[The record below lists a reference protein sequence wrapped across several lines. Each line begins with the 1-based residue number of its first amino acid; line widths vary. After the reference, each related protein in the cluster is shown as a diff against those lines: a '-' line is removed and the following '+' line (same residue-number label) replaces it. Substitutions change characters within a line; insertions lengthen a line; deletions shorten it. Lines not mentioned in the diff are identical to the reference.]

1 MKLKHL
7 AQSTVVLTSK
17 AGSTLLVDPGQ
28 YNLEPGRLTAE
39 TFPTADLIV
48 ITHKH
53 ADHFDLE
60 LLQAMLS
67 RSDPVIITNH
77 ELKDSLQKVGIS
89 ASAVDVGD
97 VLEEAGFHIRT
108 TLTDHVVRGE
118 SIVNFGVI
126 VSADEVTLYHPSD
139 TRYIEPALL
148 PEETKADCLLVP
160 ISDRGLVM
168 GMDDALF
175 FSHQLSPGLVIP
187 IHYDGPKD
195 RDRIDPEEFVTKA
208 GQLGLRAQILSF
220 GEEIEL

>member
-1 MKLKHL
+1 MRWPGPQGSRTLHL
-7 AQSTVVLTSK
+7 HSCRCLPR
-17 AGSTLLVDPGQ
+17 D
-28 YNLEPGRLTAE
+28 YRC
-39 TFPTADLIV
+39 
-48 ITHKH
+48 
-53 ADHFDLE
+53 
-60 LLQAMLS
+60 
-67 RSDPVIITNH
+67 
-77 ELKDSLQKVGIS
+77 
-89 ASAVDVGD
+89 
-97 VLEEAGFHIRT
+97 
-108 TLTDHVVRGE
+108 VRRC
-118 SIVNFGVI
+118 
-126 VSADEVTLYHPSD
+126 

>member
-1 MKLKHL
+1 MRLKHL
-7 AQSTVVLTSK
+7 AQSTVILANKS
-17 AGSTLLVDPGQ
+17 GGTLLLDPGQ
-28 YNLEPGRLTAE
+28 YNLGPGKLTPE
-39 TFPTADLIV
+39 TFPTADLVV

-97 VLEEAGFHIRT
+97 VLEEAGFHIKT

-126 VSADEVTLYHPSD
+126 VSADDVTLYHPSD
-139 TRYIEPALL
+139 TRFIEPDLL
-148 PEETKADCLLVP
+148 PDETKADCLLVP

-187 IHYDGPKD
+187 IHYDSPKD
-195 RDRIDPEEFVTKA
+195 LDRVNPEEFVARA
-208 GQLGLRAQILSF
+208 GHLGLRAQLLSF